1 MEQENIQLREKVTA
15 LTNSNDRLKKENIK
29 KEVTIIIQE
38 KNIREMEGDQRCLL
52 RQNIGTI
59 IQNNKLKENLE
70 EKNIAIVDLKSE
82 IEKKRRRM
90 KDFLENTKTPG

>member
-1 MEQENIQLREKVTA
+1 M
-15 LTNSNDRLKKENIK
+15 TNSNDRLKKENIK

-82 IEKKRRRM
+82 IEKKKKENER
-90 KDFLENTKTPG
+90 LLGEHENTRLILYIT